1 VHAKNIKTVDIDDWD
16 VPRQPDTGR
25 KGKRKATLVVP
36 SSISDT
42 DSDEEE
48 SRQSD
53 RLSMHESATKSEME
67 YSDDDVPLA
76 ELIRRKVN
84 EREYSSDSD
93 GNVPLAELQRRVRQ
107 RASRL
112 RDQSSSD
119 EQASVSIGAIA
130 SKHKRNRDQSSNKVK
145 MLGIVRDMVSRLI

>member
-1 VHAKNIKTVDIDDWD
+1 VHAKNIKTVNIDDWD
-16 VPRQPDTGR
+16 VPRQPGTSR

-36 SSISDT
+36 PSSSDT
-42 DSDEEE
+42 GSGEEE
-48 SRQSD
+48 SSQSD
-53 RLSMHESATKSEME
+53 RVSMHES
-67 YSDDDVPLA
+67 A

-107 RASRL
+107 RTSRL

-130 SKHKRNRDQSSNKVK
+130 TKHKRNRDQSSNKVK
-145 MLGIVRDMVSRLI
+145 MLEMVRDMVSRLI